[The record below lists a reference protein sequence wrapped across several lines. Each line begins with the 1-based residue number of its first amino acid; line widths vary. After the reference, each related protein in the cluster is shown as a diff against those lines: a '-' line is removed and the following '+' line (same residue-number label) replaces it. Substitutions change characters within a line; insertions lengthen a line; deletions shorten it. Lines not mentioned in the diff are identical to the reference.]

1 MAGPLNHNHVDR
13 GSANRS
19 TCHVLYRFSAIYGLG
34 NTSIKHS
41 VIYEQFVSK
50 HRGYRQNDPSSP
62 CLAYP
67 AVAASRAEGT
77 AVLCEDLCED
87 LCECLAAGD
96 LT

>member
-1 MAGPLNHNHVDR
+1 M
-13 GSANRS
+13 SS
-19 TCHVLYRFSAIYGLG
+19 C
-34 NTSIKHS
+34 
-41 VIYEQFVSK
+41 VSK

-67 AVAASRAEGT
+67 AVAASRADGT
-77 AVLCEDLCED
+77 AVLCED

>member
-1 MAGPLNHNHVDR
+1 MAGALNHDHVDR

-19 TCHVLYRFSAIYGLG
+19 TCHVLYGFSAIYGSG
-34 NTSIKHS
+34 NTSVKHS

-50 HRGYRQNDPSSP
+50 HRGYRQNDQSSL
-62 CLAYP
+62 CLVNP

-77 AVLCEDLCED
+77 AVLCEDLCE
-87 LCECLAAGD
+87 CLAAGN